1 MPRFQFKVVNCLK
14 SSMDRQIM
22 EAIRISTDG
31 ELNSKC
37 EWRQNQLKRISV
49 HLTEREI
56 AKVEKELELESL
68 EKKRALDNLN
78 EKLDSIACTEPI
90 NKCVDSNQFQ
100 SADITSLNKLSKRK
114 LCPDNQFKA
123 KRSRLNCYL
132 AMPQSIGNIE
142 AKVVGDHP
150 TTTKAPSMMMSFAQ
164 AAKSAKIHYMDRFGK
179 TVFKAKNC
187 NEKLEL
193 NLNFSNINSSLG
205 SLSVSSRSSA
215 SYSSPSCL
223 PIMEPMNRSIEQ
235 DLSVNLSI
243 LDLSDKAKPQNDS
256 FTSNPESSF
265 NKGADAFATLVENAM
280 AKLARKEKEVNFE
293 RLLVQMM
300 DLGVDEAVP
309 SAFEI
314 PNHLNNMGWSYSQF
328 FKLWSVSTKPAEYND
343 WTAKSLDEL
352 GGKGALG
359 KIWVELKDEG
369 KTRIEKRK
377 APEDLEIRK

>member
-1 MPRFQFKVVNCLK
+1 LNPNRKGPSKCKMKSVVYESRCSLCKEQGSNAGTYIGETGRSLYERSREHLEDAFERKPVSHIFKHWAINHPDCKDMPRFQFKVVNCLK

-68 EKKRALDNLN
+68 ETKRALDNLN

-205 SLSVSSRSSA
+205 SLSVSSRS
-215 SYSSPSCL
+215 
-223 PIMEPMNRSIEQ
+223 
-235 DLSVNLSI
+235 
-243 LDLSDKAKPQNDS
+243 
-256 FTSNPESSF
+256 
-265 NKGADAFATLVENAM
+265 
-280 AKLARKEKEVNFE
+280 
-293 RLLVQMM
+293 
-300 DLGVDEAVP
+300 
-309 SAFEI
+309 
-314 PNHLNNMGWSYSQF
+314 
-328 FKLWSVSTKPAEYND
+328 
-343 WTAKSLDEL
+343 
-352 GGKGALG
+352 
-359 KIWVELKDEG
+359 
-369 KTRIEKRK
+369 
-377 APEDLEIRK
+377 